1 MPKKRVLI
9 SVSDKAGIASFAAEL
24 VSCDFEIVSTG
35 GTAKLLQKEGIPVTE
50 VAEVT
55 GFPESP
61 GGLVKTLHPAIH
73 FALLMDRE
81 DKEHLAFAKE
91 HGIKPFDLVV
101 CNLYP
106 FKETAKREGATLED
120 LRQEIDIG
128 GVAMIRAAAKNF
140 KHVTVLTD
148 PDDYETFLQ
157 KLKKGLSEEERQA
170 YSVKAFGHTA
180 DYDSAIN
187 GILSERIL
195 NEKVLRLKFGKGR
208 SLRYGEN
215 WHQKANFY
223 ENTLTEEANIGHFKQ
238 HHGKELSFNNF
249 VDGDASLE
257 ACKELPSDKPATVI
271 VKHTIQC
278 GIATGETLA
287 ESFERAWQGDPV
299 SAFGSVVTVNRPL
312 DLETAKLFE
321 GRFLELIIAP
331 SFTKEALEY
340 LNGNAKK
347 KDLRVLEVGEFG
359 RPNPKFYDYKCVV
372 GGILEQ
378 TRNLELTAKW
388 EDATKAKFPAN
399 KKALA
404 EFAILCVK
412 HIKSNDVVL
421 VREYKPG
428 LYQLLGLGSGQPNRV
443 DSLARLAVPKALDN
457 LKREFESLKLTG
469 SLEAYQKAQLAEC
482 VMASEA
488 FFPFRDTIDA
498 CAGFGLKYVVQPG
511 GSVKDQDSIDAAN
524 EHGLAMV
531 FTGMRHFRH

>member
-1 MPKKRVLI
+1 MSKTRALI
-9 SVSDKAGIASFAAEL
+9 SVSDKANLLPLATEL
-24 VSCDFEIVSTG
+24 VSAGFEIISTG
-35 GTAKLLQKEGIPVTE
+35 GTFKMLQEAGIEVTE
-50 VAEVT
+50 VSSVT

-61 GGLVKTLHPAIH
+61 GGLVKTLHPKIH
-73 FALLMDRE
+73 FGLLMDRE
-81 DKEHLAFAKE
+81 NSEHKSFAAE
-91 HGIKPFDLVV
+91 HGIVPIDIVV

-106 FKETAKREGATLED
+106 FKEAAKKEGIGLDE
-120 LRQEIDIG
+120 LKEEIDIG

-140 KHVTVLTD
+140 QFVTVLTN
-148 PDDYETFLQ
+148 PADYDLFIE
-157 KLKKGLSEEERQA
+157 KLKKGLTEEDRQ
-170 YSVKAFGHTA
+170 YFSVKAFEHTA
-180 DYDSAIN
+180 DYDAAIN
-187 GILSERIL
+187 VKLSERMIG
-195 NEKVLRLKFGKGR
+195 EKVLRLKFGNGCN
-208 SLRYGEN
+208 LRYGEN
-215 WHQKANFY
+215 SHQKATFY
-223 ENTLTEEANIGHFKQ
+223 ANTLTEEANIGHYKQ

-249 VDGDASLE
+249 VDANASLE

-278 GIATGETLA
+278 GMATGETLA
-287 ESFERAWQGDPV
+287 ESFERAWQGDPI

-312 DLETAKLFE
+312 DLATAKLFD

-340 LNGNAKK
+340 LNGNSKK
-347 KDLRVLEVGEFG
+347 KDLRVLEVGDFG
-359 RPNPKFYDYKCVV
+359 RPNPKFYDYKCIV

-378 TRNLELTAKW
+378 TRDLELFEKW
-388 EDATKAKFPAN
+388 EDVTEAKFPEN

-404 EFAILCVK
+404 EFAIFCVK

-421 VREYKPG
+421 VREYKQG
-428 LYQLLGLGSGQPNRV
+428 LFQLLGLGSGQPNRV

-457 LKREFESLKLTG
+457 LKREFEDLKLPG
-469 SLEAYQKAQLAEC
+469 KLEDYQKTQLAEC

-498 CAGFGLKYVVQPG
+498 CAGFGLKYVIQPG

-524 EHGLAMV
+524 EHGIAMV